1 MRYIESS
8 ILRAPEE
15 ALPRLEVLGT
25 DLARLL
31 RVRDVAL
38 QEASNVDP
46 FNCANAA
53 GTFAYQHGV
62 HALRVEHVDGV
73 EWRSDRSENVEG
85 IVNEGRGVRILFSN
99 VDFACRDDLDPKPRS
114 AKGSG
119 SERVCSGNNLFGHLP
134 EYTRP
139 PEEGLATY
147 YLMVDETGAAELTR
161 PIVARGTFTSYVERI
176 WLSTGFEDED
186 PIGLRPSLDDDD
198 AISDFDPQVARK
210 R

>member
-1 MRYIESS
+1 MRHIQTSV
-8 ILRAPEE
+8 LRTSDET
-15 ALPRLEVLGT
+15 LPRLEALGT
-25 DLARLL
+25 DLHRLL

-46 FNCANAA
+46 FNCANAK
-53 GTFAYQHGV
+53 GTFAYQYGV
-62 HALRVEHVDGV
+62 RALRVEHVDGV

-85 IVNEGRGVRILFSN
+85 IVNDALGVRILFAN
-99 VDFACRDDLDPKPRS
+99 VDSACRDDVGPKPKS

-119 SERVCSGNNLFGHLP
+119 SERVCSGNRLFDDLP
-134 EYTRP
+134 EFSRP
-139 PEEGLATY
+139 PKDGVATY
-147 YLMVDETGAAELTR
+147 YLMVDENGAAELTR
-161 PIVARGTFTSYVERI
+161 PIVAGGTFVSYVERI
-176 WLSTGFEDED
+176 WLSAGYEDED

>member
-1 MRYIESS
+1 MSYIESS
-8 ILRAPEE
+8 VLREPEE
-15 ALPRLEVLGT
+15 ALPRLQALGT
-25 DLARLL
+25 DLGRLL

-85 IVNEGRGVRILFSN
+85 IVNDALGVRILFSN
-99 VDFACRDDLDPKPRS
+99 VDFACRDEQKPKPKS

-119 SERVCSGNNLFGHLP
+119 SERVCSGNLFGHLP

-139 PEEGLATY
+139 PEHGLATY

-161 PIVARGTFTSYVERI
+161 PIVAGGTFISYVERI
-176 WLSTGFEDED
+176 WLSSGFDD
-186 PIGLRPSLDDDD
+186 GDSIGLRPTLDDDD
-198 AISDFDPQVARK
+198 SISDFDPQVARK